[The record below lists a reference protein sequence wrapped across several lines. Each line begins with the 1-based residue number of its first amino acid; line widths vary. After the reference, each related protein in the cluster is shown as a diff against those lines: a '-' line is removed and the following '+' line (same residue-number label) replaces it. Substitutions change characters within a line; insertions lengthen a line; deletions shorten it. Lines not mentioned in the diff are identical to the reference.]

1 MGDVRSRQR
10 RSSWVA
16 VRSDEAHNPSM
27 TLNQASLLAFIGTLL
42 LAIYLVGDFI
52 LDLLS
57 MARGLIPAVT
67 LLTSLIR
74 TFAAV
79 TVAVFFYVFH
89 RAQS

>member
-1 MGDVRSRQR
+1 MYDAG
-10 RSSWVA
+10 VA
-16 VRSDEAHNPSM
+16 ARCGRVHTPSM
-27 TLNQASLLAFIGTLL
+27 TLKQASLLAFIGTLVL
-42 LAIYLVGDFI
+42 SIYLVGDFI

-79 TVAVFFYVFH
+79 CVAIFFYVFH

>member
-1 MGDVRSRQR
+1 
-10 RSSWVA
+10 
-16 VRSDEAHNPSM
+16 M
-27 TLNQASLLAFIGTLL
+27 TLKQASLLAFIGTLL
-42 LAIYLVGDFI
+42 LSILLMADLV

-67 LLTSLIR
+67 LLTSLIH

-79 TVAVFFYVFH
+79 SVAVFFYAFH